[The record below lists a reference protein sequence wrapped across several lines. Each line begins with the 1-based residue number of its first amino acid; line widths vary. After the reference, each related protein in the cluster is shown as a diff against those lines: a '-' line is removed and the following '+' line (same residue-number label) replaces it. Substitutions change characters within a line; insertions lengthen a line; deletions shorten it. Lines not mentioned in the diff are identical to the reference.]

1 VGEKGMKGFIMLSMR
16 RSVILDGVQ
25 SSVMGLYEEGSVESL
40 CGLSIVIILPC
51 FQMLGIK
58 QCACV

>member
-1 VGEKGMKGFIMLSMR
+1 MNKIGDG
-16 RSVILDGVQ
+16 VILDGVQ
-25 SSVMGLYEEGSVESL
+25 SSVVSLYEEGSVGSV

-58 QCACV
+58 QWACVL